1 MQRKAGQ
8 LKQPTVPSDEGLRQ
22 EEVRYAGTL
31 PVCHQPANVSEADF
45 QDIGSDNELQNP
57 AHTPPKWNDLSTVN
71 CTILWCLRWLPPG
84 GFFTNRRAWR
94 GSSQTGEEWDPL
106 NKDQAQ
112 NGVYPP
118 WGTSG
123 LTVFLF
129 PAQQPARGGK
139 RRRLR
144 PARQGVQ
151 PLGAC
156 LDRSGGLANSSTQR
170 PPGFAQAPASPAR
183 KPPNLPNRFAPLPK
197 NLQNGHVPLWSRSNS
212 ESNCSNC

>member
-1 MQRKAGQ
+1 MQRSAGQ

-22 EEVRYAGTL
+22 EKL

-57 AHTPPKWNDLSTVN
+57 AHTPPNWNDLSTLN
-71 CTILWCLRWLPPG
+71 CTILWCLRWLPQPPSLAG
-84 GFFTNRRAWR
+84 EQSDWRRVGSAEQ
-94 GSSQTGEEWDPL
+94 GSSSEWRLPTL
-106 NKDQAQ
+106 GNQWF
-112 NGVYPP
+112 NCILVP
-118 WGTSG
+118 GTATSQG
-123 LTVFLF
+123 W
-129 PAQQPARGGK
+129 K
-139 RRRLR
+139 ERRRLR

-156 LDRSGGLANSSTQR
+156 LDRSGGPANGSTQR

-197 NLQNGHVPLWSRSNS
+197 NLQEWSPRY
-212 ESNCSNC
+212 